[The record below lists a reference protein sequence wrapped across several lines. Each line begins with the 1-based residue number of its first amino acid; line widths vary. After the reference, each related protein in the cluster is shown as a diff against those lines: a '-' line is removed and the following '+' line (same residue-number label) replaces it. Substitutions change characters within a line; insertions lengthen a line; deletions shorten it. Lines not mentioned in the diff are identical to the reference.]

1 MKSFSSH
8 LVRLHSFR
16 GNGLIRLPA
25 FTGTPPSSTS
35 LFLYHTTDHDQG
47 VIFQHMDYSQKSIE
61 LHLRSRGKI
70 EIRSKVSITTKEDLS
85 LAYTPGVAAVCTEIG
100 LDKQKSYTLT
110 NRANQ
115 VAIVTDGTAI
125 LGLGD
130 LGPEAATPVME
141 GKAIIFKEFADID
154 AIPLCINSTD
164 VEEIIKFCKM
174 IEPSFAGI
182 NLEDISAPRCF
193 EIFKRLEE
201 ELSIPV
207 FHDDQDGTAIV
218 TLAAIINACRVTG
231 RNIKDLSVVINGA
244 GAAGIAIA
252 RLLIHAEV
260 KSVVL
265 VDTQGAIYEG
275 RPGMNPIKQ
284 GIAAISNK
292 AKHSGDLQS
301 TMVGTDV
308 FVGVSIGNIVTPAM
322 VEGMNPSPF
331 IFAMANP
338 EPEIMPDLAYKAG
351 ASVVGTGRSDLPNQ
365 VNNAL
370 VFPGLFRGLF
380 TSGIKNVTPEIKMA
394 VATSIAWSIDPT
406 RNHLMPT
413 AFNKNV
419 VRNIV
424 DVISNPDAE
433 RSYTENE
440 PELEELVQALLK

>member
-1 MKSFSSH
+1 
-8 LVRLHSFR
+8 
-16 GNGLIRLPA
+16 
-25 FTGTPPSSTS
+25 
-35 LFLYHTTDHDQG
+35 
-47 VIFQHMDYSQKSIE
+47 MDYSKKSIE

-70 EIRSKVSITTKEDLS
+70 EIRSKVSIKTSDDLS

-100 LDKQKSYTLT
+100 LDKEKSYTLT

-130 LGPEAATPVME
+130 LGPEAAMPVME

-193 EIFKRLEE
+193 EIFTRLEE

-218 TLAAIINACRVTG
+218 TMAAIINACRITG
-231 RNIKDLSVVINGA
+231 RDIKDLSVVVNGA

-260 KSVVL
+260 KEVVL
-265 VDTQGAIYEG
+265 VDTQGAIYDG
-275 RPGMNPIKQ
+275 RPGMNSIKQ
-284 GIAAISNK
+284 GIAEISNK
-292 AKHSGDLQS
+292 AKHAGDLQS
-301 TMVGTDV
+301 TMVGKDV
-308 FVGVSIGNIVTPAM
+308 FVGVSVGNIVTPAM
-322 VEGMNPSPF
+322 IEGMNSAPF

-351 ASVVGTGRSDLPNQ
+351 ASVVGTGRSDLLNQ

-380 TSGIKNVTPEIKMA
+380 VSGIKKVTPEIKMA
-394 VATSIAWSIDPT
+394 VASAIAYSIEPT
-406 RNHLMPT
+406 RDSLMPT
-413 AFNKNV
+413 AFNKDV
-419 VRNIV
+419 VPNIV
-424 DVISNPDAE
+424 DTIAKIGLENCLAEDA
-433 RSYTENE
+433 
-440 PELEELVQALLK
+440 PELEALVSSLLN

>member
-1 MKSFSSH
+1 
-8 LVRLHSFR
+8 
-16 GNGLIRLPA
+16 
-25 FTGTPPSSTS
+25 
-35 LFLYHTTDHDQG
+35 
-47 VIFQHMDYSQKSIE
+47 MDYSKRSIE
-61 LHLRSRGKI
+61 LHQKTRGKI
-70 EIRSKVSITTKEDLS
+70 EIRSKVSIKTALDLS

-130 LGPEAATPVME
+130 LGPEAAMPVME
-141 GKAIIFKEFADID
+141 GKSIIFKAFADID

-164 VEEIIKFCKM
+164 VEDIIKFCKL

-193 EIFKRLEE
+193 EIFERLEN

-231 RNIKDLSVVINGA
+231 KDLHDLHIVINGA

-252 RLLIHAEV
+252 RLLIYAKV
-260 KSVVL
+260 KEVVL

-275 RPGMNPIKQ
+275 RTGMNPIKQ
-284 GIAAISNK
+284 SIALISNK
-292 AKHSGDLQS
+292 AKHTGDLQS
-301 TMVGTDV
+301 TMVGADV
-308 FVGVSIGNIVTPAM
+308 FVGVSVGNIVTEAM
-322 VEGMNPSPF
+322 IKGMNSSPF

-338 EPEIMPDLAYKAG
+338 EPEILPDLAYKAG
-351 ASVVGTGRSDLPNQ
+351 ASIVGTGRSDLPNQ

-370 VFPGLFRGLF
+370 VFPGLFKGLF
-380 TSGIKNVTPEIKMA
+380 NAGIGKVTAEIKMA
-394 VATSIAWSIDPT
+394 VAISIAHSIEPT
-406 RNHLMPT
+406 CDNLMPT
-413 AFNKNV
+413 VFNKDV

-424 DVISNPDAE
+424 DVIATIQEGSTSTD
-433 RSYTENE
+433 SDD
-440 PELEELVQALLK
+440 EEEEVKLVANW

>member
-1 MKSFSSH
+1 VYLSRKWFDTLVCVHHLTTRHDKLIFLSSKIMT
-8 LVRLHSFR
+8 RE
-16 GNGLIRLPA
+16 
-25 FTGTPPSSTS
+25 SS
-35 LFLYHTTDHDQG
+35 LK
-47 VIFQHMDYSQKSIE
+47 HMDYSKQSIE
-61 LHLRSRGKI
+61 LHLKSRGKI
-70 EIRSKVSITTKEDLS
+70 EIRSKVSIKTKDDLS
-85 LAYTPGVAAVCTEIG
+85 LAYTPGVAAVCTEIS

-115 VAIVTDGTAI
+115 VAIVSDGTAI

-130 LGPEAATPVME
+130 LGPEAAMPVME

-164 VEEIIKFCKM
+164 VEEIIQFCKM

-193 EIFKRLEE
+193 EIFERLEK

-218 TLAAIINACRVTG
+218 TMAAIINACRITG
-231 RNIKDLSVVINGA
+231 KKIGDLTVIINGA

-252 RLLIHAEV
+252 RLLIHAQVKEV
-260 KSVVL
+260 ML
-265 VDTQGAIYEG
+265 VDTQGALYEG
-275 RPGMNPIKQ
+275 RPGMNSIKQ

-292 AKHSGDLQS
+292 AKHQGDLQS
-301 TMVGTDV
+301 SMVGADV

-322 VEGMNPSPF
+322 VEGMNSSPF

-370 VFPGLFRGLF
+370 VFPGLFKGLF
-380 TSGIKNVTPEIKMA
+380 LSGIKKVTPEIKMA
-394 VATSIAWSIDPT
+394 VATSIAYSIEPT
-406 RNHLMPT
+406 RDNLMPT
-413 AFNKNV
+413 AFNKDV

-424 DVISNPDAE
+424 DVISKTGLEGSLAE
-433 RSYTENE
+433 D
-440 PELEELVQALLK
+440 ELELESLVSALLD